1 MSKLRLLGTA
11 LRSNITDRT
20 VRANPGLPLLLR
32 DSPRRF
38 STESE
43 QPPQDSAV
51 NQFLHTP
58 DTGSVY
64 GKLFGATRHTLKT
77 DIVKMLDGCKLTMDD
92 LKFDYNRIF
101 TPMGV
106 VVQFPSRS
114 AFDQAMRMITRKGRL
129 YRLERA
135 DRSQWDSLMPYNGKT
150 VLLQGLPRN
159 ATPYDV
165 ERFMTGCAHDAGI
178 ELFLRA
184 RAESPDPIKMA
195 LVRFSSQIE
204 AMNAFIKK
212 NRGFC
217 LNNQILL
224 RVIQ

>member
-1 MSKLRLLGTA
+1 MSKLRLLGSA
-11 LRSNITDRT
+11 LRSNITVRT
-20 VRANPGLPLLLR
+20 VSANHGLPLLLR

-58 DTGSVY
+58 DTGTVY
-64 GKLFGATRHTLKT
+64 GKLFGVTRHTLKT
-77 DIVKMLDGCKLTMDD
+77 DIINMLDGCKLTMDD
-92 LKFDYNRIF
+92 LKADYNRSF

-106 VVQFPSRS
+106 MLQFPSRS
-114 AFDQAMRMITRKGRL
+114 AFDQAMRVIVKKSRL

-135 DRSQWDSLMPYNGKT
+135 DRSQWDSPMPYNGKT

-159 ATPYDV
+159 ATSYDV
-165 ERFMTGCAHDAGI
+165 ERFMTGCEHDADI
-178 ELFLRA
+178 VFLRP
-184 RAESPDPIKMA
+184 RAESPDPTKMA

-217 LNNQILL
+217 LNNQILM